1 MGAVAY
7 WSRRAARL
15 HSSIRGLS
23 PQAGGFRRR
32 SNRASSVCR
41 VTGIAHD
48 PYERLPCVQQVVTS
62 HLLFRIIL
70 QYAAVF
76 QPRVLFLF
84 RGTRNILPTE
94 MALCYKNLWKLL
106 IDRDMTRKDLHR
118 VSGVSHATL
127 AKMSRG
133 ESVTASVLDRICNSL
148 DCRIENVMEI
158 TPDKPCEVNR
168 RRAQNENGGA
178 QLKRG
183 MK

>member
-1 MGAVAY
+1 MIKYLPV
-7 WSRRAARL
+7 
-15 HSSIRGLS
+15 HSMMKGS
-23 PQAGGFRRR
+23 
-32 SNRASSVCR
+32 
-41 VTGIAHD
+41 
-48 PYERLPCVQQVVTS
+48 
-62 HLLFRIIL
+62 
-70 QYAAVF
+70 
-76 QPRVLFLF
+76 
-84 RGTRNILPTE
+84 E

-168 RRAQNENGGA
+168 RRAQDEKGGA

-183 MK
+183 VK

>member
-1 MGAVAY
+1 MINCSIV
-7 WSRRAARL
+7 
-15 HSSIRGLS
+15 HSMMKGS
-23 PQAGGFRRR
+23 
-32 SNRASSVCR
+32 
-41 VTGIAHD
+41 
-48 PYERLPCVQQVVTS
+48 
-62 HLLFRIIL
+62 
-70 QYAAVF
+70 
-76 QPRVLFLF
+76 
-84 RGTRNILPTE
+84 E

-158 TPDKPCEVNR
+158 IPDKPCKVNR
-168 RRAQNENGGA
+168 RRAQDENGGA

-183 MK
+183 AK

>member
-1 MGAVAY
+1 MLVNPGDSLYTVLFSTLMPHLST
-7 WSRRAARL
+7 SR
-15 HSSIRGLS
+15 S
-23 PQAGGFRRR
+23 
-32 SNRASSVCR
+32 
-41 VTGIAHD
+41 
-48 PYERLPCVQQVVTS
+48 ERLQANYRSRCAKLRGCEM
-62 HLLFRIIL
+62 LLCIQLTFRS
-70 QYAAVF
+70 
-76 QPRVLFLF
+76 RHDK
-84 RGTRNILPTE
+84 LPAIHSMMKGSE

-168 RRAQNENGGA
+168 RRAQDENGGA
-178 QLKRG
+178 QLKRR